1 MPLSSYSLD
10 KFVAPKL
17 SLLTECGA
25 PELATEANWLNPFIL
40 NSVLGRGRSEKGAAY
55 VMTFL
60 RRAEGAFAS
69 YRAGRAELLQYL
81 ANRTNNVISPYFRA
95 LLNFETCL
103 AQWCEG
109 ANVLKAAFNNKKYYD
124 KGDQS
129 KEERIS
135 CLYNDSKHADE
146 RIAHGQIPAE
156 VMSPIWITNQGLESS
171 KAALSFDELR
181 QLLLEMGDLAKKVS
195 EL

>member
-1 MPLSSYSLD
+1 
-10 KFVAPKL
+10 
-17 SLLTECGA
+17 
-25 PELATEANWLNPFIL
+25 
-40 NSVLGRGRSEKGAAY
+40 
-55 VMTFL
+55 MTFL
-60 RRAEGAFAS
+60 RRAEGAFAN
-69 YRAGRAELLQYL
+69 YRAGRAELLKYL
-81 ANRTNNVISPYFRA
+81 ENRTNNVISPYFRA

-109 ANVLKAAFNNKKYYD
+109 ANALKTAFKKLYYE

-156 VMSPIWITNQGLESS
+156 GVSAVWITNQGLESS
-171 KAALSFDELR
+171 KVVLSFDELR
-181 QLLLEMGDLAKKVS
+181 
-195 EL
+195 

>member
-1 MPLSSYSLD
+1 MPLSHYALD

-17 SLLTECGA
+17 SQLTECGA
-25 PELATEANWLNPFIL
+25 PEIAREINWLNPFIL
-40 NSVLGRGRSEKGAAY
+40 NGITGARGRNEQVAAY
-55 VMTFL
+55 AMTFL

-81 ANRTNNVISPYFRA
+81 ENRTNNMISPYFRA

-109 ANVLKAAFNNKKYYD
+109 ANVLKTAFKKLYYE
-124 KGDQS
+124 KNDQS
-129 KEERIS
+129 KEERVS

-156 VMSPIWITNQGLESS
+156 GLSAVWITNQGLESS
-171 KAALSFDELR
+171 KAVLSFDELR
-181 QLLLEMGDLAKKVS
+181 QLLLEMAHVAEHVS
-195 EL
+195 KQ